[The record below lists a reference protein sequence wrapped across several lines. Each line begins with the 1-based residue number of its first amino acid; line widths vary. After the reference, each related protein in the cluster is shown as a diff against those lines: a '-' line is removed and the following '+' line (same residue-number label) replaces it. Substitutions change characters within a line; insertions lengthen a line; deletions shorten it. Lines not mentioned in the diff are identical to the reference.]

1 MTLIRLIIYT
11 TYSRN
16 RKQAL
21 QCIRNTIEATEIVI
35 IEKNTLCV
43 QSFANFSE
51 SSFLLK
57 LEERKETDRCQN
69 SISRDTF
76 NRFVLNV
83 VRDQNPS
90 SESIS
95 RSEEIINLQVYIH

>member
-1 MTLIRLIIYT
+1 MLLLKSFKSQQILAIFHQIIYTKIVLALIRLIIYT

-21 QCIRNTIEATEIVI
+21 QCIRNTTDTTEIVI
-35 IEKNTLCV
+35 IEKNTLSV

-57 LEERKETDRCQN
+57 LEEWKETDRC
-69 SISRDTF
+69 
-76 NRFVLNV
+76 
-83 VRDQNPS
+83 
-90 SESIS
+90 
-95 RSEEIINLQVYIH
+95 